1 MARSRRS
8 AGPRSPSAWK
18 PSSSAVT
25 ATPTSASP
33 TAPSSSWR
41 STRRAS
47 RGWCRARRWLEAS
60 RRPGHH
66 ARRSAR
72 PSHRDGA
79 SAYLDPAARP
89 GGGEGR
95 PVHPRRDRMA
105 VRPVLER
112 DRDPAD
118 RRGPRRQDLGARS
131 QAARWRDDAGVQER
145 RIPELDQRR
154 GQGFPPNHAAGILS
168 AHRRSGA
175 LRAARVGSLGRR
187 QCRHADA
194 RQQTGRQSGS
204 AAQDG
209 AAQPRLPHA
218 LCAARTQQARLDHD
232 LRPRRFHPHRGRQ
245 GRGAGRLQARQA
257 SELQGRVRARP
268 PGVRRFSDMPA
279 AVKSALLR
287 SPFLWMGVALLL
299 ALIGALV
306 FSDGVAELAR
316 FSSDYQ
322 RRIQQSLS
330 TSLSDIKAGSGSL
343 ALWTLVAVCFGYG
356 VVHTLGPGHG
366 KAVVVAYFL
375 DSTRPRAWI
384 EGILAGSWIAFT
396 HTLAALLL
404 AGGLKTFAVIGL
416 FGALREVRNVEIVSY
431 TLILLIGLWR
441 LWAGVS
447 GHLHEHAA
455 DHEHACDDDHH
466 HDHHHQHP
474 AQRTLAGWLLL
485 TAAGIAPCAGALVVI
500 LLSLALGVLW
510 AGIIG
515 VIAIALGM
523 AITLAAVGMASMVA
537 HRLII
542 GDGRSREIG
551 RFTAIAA
558 SLIVIATAGTLL
570 LGALERFIG

>member
-1 MARSRRS
+1 
-8 AGPRSPSAWK
+8 
-18 PSSSAVT
+18 
-25 ATPTSASP
+25 
-33 TAPSSSWR
+33 
-41 STRRAS
+41 
-47 RGWCRARRWLEAS
+47 
-60 RRPGHH
+60 
-66 ARRSAR
+66 
-72 PSHRDGA
+72 
-79 SAYLDPAARP
+79 
-89 GGGEGR
+89 
-95 PVHPRRDRMA
+95 
-105 VRPVLER
+105 
-112 DRDPAD
+112 
-118 RRGPRRQDLGARS
+118 
-131 QAARWRDDAGVQER
+131 
-145 RIPELDQRR
+145 
-154 GQGFPPNHAAGILS
+154 
-168 AHRRSGA
+168 
-175 LRAARVGSLGRR
+175 
-187 QCRHADA
+187 
-194 RQQTGRQSGS
+194 
-204 AAQDG
+204 
-209 AAQPRLPHA
+209 
-218 LCAARTQQARLDHD
+218 
-232 LRPRRFHPHRGRQ
+232 
-245 GRGAGRLQARQA
+245 
-257 SELQGRVRARP
+257 
-268 PGVRRFSDMPA
+268 MPA

-330 TSLSDIKAGSGSL
+330 TSLSDIKSGSGSL

-431 TLILLIGLWR
+431 TLILLIGFWR
-441 LWAGVS
+441 LWAGIS
-447 GHLHEHAA
+447 GHLHEHA
-455 DHEHACDDDHH
+455 HDD